1 MSQYTSRN
9 DLPWWGD
16 PERDDCGHRINR
28 AYDDN
33 ENDLDDEPED
43 ESDDDDLEDEE
54 TEEEDF

>member
-28 AYDDN
+28 AYDD
-33 ENDLDDEPED
+33 DMDDEPED
-43 ESDDDDLEDEE
+43 EPDDDDLEDEE